1 MSERVAWVFP
11 GQGAQEP
18 GMGRDAFEASAA
30 ARSLFE
36 RADRVLDRPLS
47 RLCFEGPDDELRRT
61 ANAQPAIFVASL
73 AYFEAARE
81 RGAVATEP
89 AYAAGHSLGEYTAL
103 VAAGALDFEAALLLV
118 AERGRLMEEAG
129 RINPGTMAA
138 IMALD
143 ADAVRALC
151 RDSGAE
157 LCNLNSAGQSVI
169 GGTAA
174 AVERAM
180 TLAKERGGKAV
191 ALNVGGAFHTS
202 LMQPA
207 ADGMQ
212 AAVARAPV
220 RDPRVPVVGNWTAQ
234 PLTSAAEIRRELV
247 AQLTSPVLWQAS
259 VEFMATAGVSTFI
272 EFGPGRVLTGLIK
285 RIAPAARLLNVNSA
299 AALST
304 AVGGERV

>member
-1 MSERVAWVFP
+1 
-11 GQGAQEP
+11 
-18 GMGRDAFEASAA
+18 MGRDVFEASAA

-47 RLCFEGPDDELRRT
+47 RLCFEGPEDELRRT

-73 AYFEAARE
+73 AYLEAARE
-81 RGAVATEP
+81 QGAVATEP

-103 VAAGALDFEAALLLV
+103 VAAGAIDFEAALLLV
-118 AERGRLMEEAG
+118 AERGRLMEQAG
-129 RINPGTMAA
+129 RMNPGTMAA

-151 RDSGAE
+151 RDAGAE
-157 LCNLNSAGQSVI
+157 LCNLNSTGQSVV

-180 TLAKERGGKAV
+180 ALANERGGKAV

-212 AAVARAPV
+212 AAVAHAPI

-259 VEFMATAGVSTFI
+259 VEFMAAAGVSTFI

-299 AALST
+299 VALST
-304 AVGGERV
+304 AVGGAGV